1 MVDNENSNRYGK
13 LRAYKLEES
22 LEETKERLQEAEEA
36 LEAIRNG
43 VVDGLVQRTPN
54 GNQIFMLKG
63 SEQPYRELIEEMNE
77 GAVLLSENGTV
88 LYCNSGFAQLLDS
101 PLHKVM
107 GRNIFDWVSK
117 NNSDLSLEFLSTI
130 NDAGKRTFFFTFETM
145 KKQLIPTQVS
155 INKIRFG
162 SVDIKALII
171 TDLTK
176 HMKDE
181 VKRYTVNLEREITER
196 KKAEKALVSSGKKY
210 RRLFETSQDG
220 IVSRDRNGK
229 MMNCNSAYAKMVGF
243 TKNEL
248 KQISPPELLPERW
261 HEQRKHMFNQVL
273 NSGKSV
279 IFEREY
285 RRKDGTIFPASVRS
299 WRLIDEKGEI
309 LGVWSVVRDITHQK
323 KLQRELEQYNLQLE
337 KVIEERTR
345 QLKDAERLAAIG
357 ATAGMVGH
365 DIRNPLQAI
374 VSDLYITKQELK
386 EAPESERKK
395 NMFESLEAIENN
407 IFYINKI
414 VSDLQDYAKPLK
426 PCMQDIDIRLVIAE
440 ALVNSKVPN
449 NIEVQNI
456 VSYECEM
463 ISGDFD
469 LLKRVVSNLVLNA
482 IQAMPQGGTLTIRVR
497 RNKEIGDIVLTIK
510 DTGVGIPDGV
520 KNKLFTPM
528 FTTKSK
534 GQGFGLCVVKRI
546 IEALGGNISIE
557 SQVGKGTIF
566 TLCLPQ
572 KS

>member
-22 LEETKERLQEAEEA
+22 LEETKARLQEAEEA

-43 VVDGLVQRTPN
+43 VVDGLVKRTPN

-88 LYCNSGFAQLLDS
+88 LYCNSGFAQLLDA

-243 TKNEL
+243 TKSEL

-395 NMFESLEAIENN
+395 K
-407 IFYINKI
+407 Y
-414 VSDLQDYAKPLK
+414 V
-426 PCMQDIDIRLVIAE
+426 
-440 ALVNSKVPN
+440 
-449 NIEVQNI
+449 
-456 VSYECEM
+456 
-463 ISGDFD
+463 
-469 LLKRVVSNLVLNA
+469 
-482 IQAMPQGGTLTIRVR
+482 
-497 RNKEIGDIVLTIK
+497 
-510 DTGVGIPDGV
+510 
-520 KNKLFTPM
+520 
-528 FTTKSK
+528 
-534 GQGFGLCVVKRI
+534 
-546 IEALGGNISIE
+546 
-557 SQVGKGTIF
+557 
-566 TLCLPQ
+566 
-572 KS
+572 